1 MTGKAEVHRIRWIPV
16 LIDTLLVGALTI
28 AVAAVLIWQPS
39 FIGQVRLQSGDVA
52 QRDIVAPRYITYES
66 TILTQKARERAAQA
80 IPDYYDPPQSRIR
93 RQQVS
98 RSREILEY
106 ITTVRSDTFARM
118 EDKLDYIL
126 AITDVRIN
134 PALARQILE
143 LTPEEWQSVVQ
154 EVPVVL
160 DQIMRDEIRETSM
173 PAVFRRVPA
182 LVNPEL
188 NDDSNRVASELVK
201 LLIRPN
207 SFLNV
212 ERTQEL
218 REQAQLAVPVQMNTL
233 EKGEIILRAGDIAT
247 PEDIEA
253 LEQMGLQMSEWT
265 WRSVAQALLLSMVF
279 LSVFGSILYRL
290 RPRTFFERKEL
301 SLFLLLFLSGLV
313 VAKLMIIPHN
323 WLPLL
328 FPLAALAMLAATL
341 LDLQAAIVLILG
353 FTLIVAHFSNGDVNL
368 ILYNSLGAL
377 VGSVILGKADRVTAF
392 IWAGIAIGLSNLAVT
407 LIFWIPMLDIW
418 KTQFTQSIVAILV
431 NGGLSASVALIGYLL
446 LGNLFRIT
454 TSLQLMELSRPTHPL
469 LRQLLL
475 NAPGTYHHTILVSNL
490 AERGAEAIGADAFL
504 TRVGAY
510 YHDIGKT
517 ARPYF
522 FSENIADGVSPHE
535 NLDPQTSAQIIISHV
550 ADGVD
555 LARKYGLPAP
565 IQDFIRE
572 HHGTQLVKY
581 FYYQAQQLTD
591 GTEEVVEAEFR
602 YPGPDP
608 KSKET
613 AILMLADVCEAAVRA
628 ERPGSRQELD
638 ALLDKLITERVLDG
652 SLEQSDLTL
661 GELSKIKQV
670 FSQVLQGVHHPRIR
684 YPRPPIENQM
694 PPTGTT
700 GKAVFAPATPANE
713 AVEPLGENSS
723 PQTQVDSP
731 VLQPSKIQYPG
742 QDPVWD

>member
-1 MTGKAEVHRIRWIPV
+1 
-16 LIDTLLVGALTI
+16 
-28 AVAAVLIWQPS
+28 
-39 FIGQVRLQSGDVA
+39 
-52 QRDIVAPRYITYES
+52 
-66 TILTQKARERAAQA
+66 
-80 IPDYYDPPQSRIR
+80 
-93 RQQVS
+93 
-98 RSREILEY
+98 
-106 ITTVRSDTFARM
+106 
-118 EDKLDYIL
+118 
-126 AITDVRIN
+126 
-134 PALARQILE
+134 
-143 LTPEEWQSVVQ
+143 
-154 EVPVVL
+154 
-160 DQIMRDEIRETSM
+160 
-173 PAVFRRVPA
+173 
-182 LVNPEL
+182 
-188 NDDSNRVASELVK
+188 
-201 LLIRPN
+201 
-207 SFLNV
+207 
-212 ERTQEL
+212 
-218 REQAQLAVPVQMNTL
+218 
-233 EKGEIILRAGDIAT
+233 
-247 PEDIEA
+247 
-253 LEQMGLQMSEWT
+253 
-265 WRSVAQALLLSMVF
+265 
-279 LSVFGSILYRL
+279 
-290 RPRTFFERKEL
+290 
-301 SLFLLLFLSGLV
+301 
-313 VAKLMIIPHN
+313 
-323 WLPLL
+323 
-328 FPLAALAMLAATL
+328 
-341 LDLQAAIVLILG
+341 
-353 FTLIVAHFSNGDVNL
+353 
-368 ILYNSLGAL
+368 
-377 VGSVILGKADRVTAF
+377 
-392 IWAGIAIGLSNLAVT
+392 
-407 LIFWIPMLDIW
+407 
-418 KTQFTQSIVAILV
+418 
-431 NGGLSASVALIGYLL
+431 
-446 LGNLFRIT
+446 
-454 TSLQLMELSRPTHPL
+454 MELSRPTHPL